1 MLCLTH
7 VDTRSLT
14 WKQPHLDMWQS
25 MKEKQVG
32 GKWRLINIVWNCEN
46 DAKLKAWQ
54 SEANVVFLSDED
66 SLIIVVDED

>member
-1 MLCLTH
+1 
-7 VDTRSLT
+7 
-14 WKQPHLDMWQS
+14 MWQS